1 MAQPLAE
8 PISPASP
15 EPTAA
20 SASLLP
26 VEATMV
32 DSMARFFRAL
42 GDPTRLRLLEFLLD
56 AEHTV
61 SECVAHVGLS
71 QGRVSVHLACLADCG
86 YVACRRAGRN
96 AFYRVADP
104 RVADLVVLAHA
115 LAADNAC
122 ALAECQRIVPA
133 TDRKST

>member
-32 DSMARFFRAL
+32 DTVAKFFRAL
-42 GDPTRLRLLEFLLD
+42 GDPTRLRLLEFLLRD
-56 AEHTV
+56 EHTV
-61 SECVAHVGLS
+61 SECIAHVGLS

-104 RVADLVVLAHA
+104 RVADLVMLARS
-115 LAADNAC
+115 LAADNAA
-122 ALAECQRIVPA
+122 ALADCVRIGPDPSQRP
-133 TDRKST
+133 